1 MLLNAVGILLCPFIG
16 LAISHKVI
24 VGKVGRAVGVVV
36 LLIVGRVV
44 GVGDCHELVG
54 QAKVQMALV
63 QVSVPVVAG
72 VVPGQ
77 VHLAPFAVD
86 LYGVPG
92 VAVAGD
98 AAVGD
103 ACCVK
108 EPGVDALVALAGAL
122 VAREAAFGRAPV
134 EAVVVLQLVERP
146 VVEPQ
151 RHVVFRAVCLLPALD
166 HGVVDDLRDAG
177 AGGVVYGHLRR
188 GAQVVDPLV
197 VLGVVSVVVH
207 KVEVDAV
214 RARCR
219 EVEGKVVA
227 RGAQAV
233 VAGPCLARRVAD
245 ALLAAAVPIG
255 GHVHARLGLGRA
267 VGLGYVEGRRG
278 ARGGVVP
285 RDGEGDAV
293 LGCRG
298 GVGVGGCCCGCDG
311 LGGGGGLGSE
321 GWGGGG
327 GCGGGV
333 GCGRGA
339 CGVGVCGVGLAGV
352 RGGGGAV
359 VGRCVCCGRVC
370 AGSVLG
376 LARVAGR
383 GVCLHLLV
391 CGRLRLNRFR
401 YGCHGHRRADHGRAR
416 DRAEKVVK
424 GSFHSGAS
432 R

>member
-1 MLLNAVGILLCPFIG
+1 M
-16 LAISHKVI
+16 
-24 VGKVGRAVGVVV
+24 
-36 LLIVGRVV
+36 
-44 GVGDCHELVG
+44 
-54 QAKVQMALV
+54 
-63 QVSVPVVAG
+63 
-72 VVPGQ
+72 
-77 VHLAPFAVD
+77 
-86 LYGVPG
+86 
-92 VAVAGD
+92 AVAGD
-98 AAVGD
+98 AVVGD
-103 ACCVK
+103 ARCVK
-108 EPGVDALVALAGAL
+108 ELGVDALVALAGAL
-122 VAREAAFGRAPV
+122 VARETAFGRASV

-151 RHVVFRAVCLLPALD
+151 RHVVFRAVCLLPALG
-166 HGVVDDLRDAG
+166 HGVVDDLRDAR

-233 VAGPCLARRVAD
+233 VAGPCRARRVAD
-245 ALLAAAVPIG
+245 AFMAVAVPVG

-285 RDGEGDAV
+285 RDGKGDAV

-298 GVGVGGCCCGCDG
+298 GVGVAGLWRGGDG
-311 LGGGGGLGSE
+311 VGRGGGLGAE
-321 GWGGGG
+321 GWGGRV
-327 GCGGGV
+327 GCGGG
-333 GCGRGA
+333 A
-339 CGVGVCGVGLAGV
+339 
-352 RGGGGAV
+352 GGGGICGVSGGGAASAFRV
-359 VGRCVCCGRVC
+359 DCAGAGGCCG
-370 AGSVLG
+370 AVLYG
-376 LARVAGR
+376 TCCRICVGAAFGFARVAAR
-383 GVCLHLLV
+383 VV
-391 CGRLRLNRFR
+391 VLRLLLCGYLRLDGFR
-401 YGCHGHRRADHGRAR
+401 NGRHGHRRADHGRAR
-416 DRAEKVVK
+416 DRAEQVVK

>member
-1 MLLNAVGILLCPFIG
+1 MLLNAIGILFGPFIG

-24 VGKVGRAVGVVV
+24 VGQVGRSVGVVV
-36 LLIVGRVV
+36 LLIVSRVV

-72 VVPGQ
+72 VVPGW

-103 ACCVK
+103 ARGVK
-108 EPGVDALVALAGAL
+108 ELGVDALVALAGAL

-134 EAVVVLQLVERP
+134 KAVVVLQLVERP
-146 VVEPQ
+146 IMEPQ
-151 RHVVFRAVCLLPALD
+151 RHVVFRAVCLLPALG
-166 HGVVDDLRDAG
+166 HGVVDDLRDAW
-177 AGGVVYGHLRR
+177 AGGVAYGHLRR

-197 VLGVVSVVVH
+197 VLGIVSVVVH
-207 KVEVDAV
+207 KVDVDAV

-227 RGAQAV
+227 RGAQAI
-233 VAGPCLARRVAD
+233 VAGPCRARRVAD
-245 ALLAAAVPIG
+245 AFLAAAVPIG

-267 VGLGYVEGRRG
+267 VGLGDVESHRG

-293 LGCRG
+293 LGCGG
-298 GVGVGGCCCGCDG
+298 GVGVGG
-311 LGGGGGLGSE
+311 L
-321 GWGGGG
+321 
-327 GCGGGV
+327 
-333 GCGRGA
+333 
-339 CGVGVCGVGLAGV
+339 
-352 RGGGGAV
+352 
-359 VGRCVCCGRVC
+359 
-370 AGSVLG
+370 
-376 LARVAGR
+376 
-383 GVCLHLLV
+383 
-391 CGRLRLNRFR
+391 
-401 YGCHGHRRADHGRAR
+401 
-416 DRAEKVVK
+416 
-424 GSFHSGAS
+424 
-432 R
+432 

>member
-1 MLLNAVGILLCPFIG
+1 M
-16 LAISHKVI
+16 
-24 VGKVGRAVGVVV
+24 
-36 LLIVGRVV
+36 
-44 GVGDCHELVG
+44 
-54 QAKVQMALV
+54 
-63 QVSVPVVAG
+63 
-72 VVPGQ
+72 
-77 VHLAPFAVD
+77 
-86 LYGVPG
+86 
-92 VAVAGD
+92 AVAGD

-103 ACCVK
+103 ARCVM
-108 EPGVDALVALAGAL
+108 ELGVDALVALAGAL

-134 EAVVVLQLVERP
+134 EVVVVLHLVERP

-151 RHVVFRAVCLLPALD
+151 RHVVFRAVCLLPALG
-166 HGVVDDLRDAG
+166 HGVVDDLRDAR

-219 EVEGKVVA
+219 EVKGKFVA

-233 VAGPCLARRVAD
+233 VAAPCRARRVAD
-245 ALLAAAVPIG
+245 AFMAVAVPLC

-293 LGCRG
+293 LGCGG
-298 GVGVGGCCCGCDG
+298 GVGVGGLWRGGDCGGCGVG
-311 LGGGGGLGSE
+311 LDSE
-321 GWGGGG
+321 GWDGGC

-333 GCGRGA
+333 GHG
-339 CGVGVCGVGLAGV
+339 GVCGVGVRGVGLAGA
-352 RGGGGAV
+352 GGCCGAV
-359 VGRCVCCGRVC
+359 LYGIRCRICVGAVLSLAC
-370 AGSVLG
+370 A
-376 LARVAGR
+376 AAR
-383 GVCLHLLV
+383 GVGLCLLLG
-391 CGRLRLNRFR
+391 CCPRLYGLRD
-401 YGCHGHRRADHGRAR
+401 GCHGHRRADHGRAR
-416 DRAEKVVK
+416 DRAEQVVK

>member
-1 MLLNAVGILLCPFIG
+1 M
-16 LAISHKVI
+16 
-24 VGKVGRAVGVVV
+24 
-36 LLIVGRVV
+36 
-44 GVGDCHELVG
+44 
-54 QAKVQMALV
+54 
-63 QVSVPVVAG
+63 
-72 VVPGQ
+72 
-77 VHLAPFAVD
+77 
-86 LYGVPG
+86 
-92 VAVAGD
+92 AVAGD

-103 ACCVK
+103 ARGVK
-108 EPGVDALVALAGAL
+108 ELGVDALVALAGAL

-151 RHVVFRAVCLLPALD
+151 RHVVFRAVCLLPAPG
-166 HGVVDDLRDAG
+166 HGVVDDLRDAW

-188 GAQVVDPLV
+188 GAQVVDPFV

-227 RGAQAV
+227 RGSQVV

-293 LGCRG
+293 LGCGG
-298 GVGVGGCCCGCDG
+298 GVGVGGLWRGGDCGGRGVD
-311 LGGGGGLGSE
+311 LGSE
-321 GWGGGG
+321 GWGGGAGCGSGVVSVFRVGCAGAG
-327 GCGGGV
+327 GCCGAVLYGICCRVCV
-333 GCGRGA
+333 GAVFGLACVAARGA
-339 CGVGVCGVGLAGV
+339 G
-352 RGGGGAV
+352 
-359 VGRCVCCGRVC
+359 
-370 AGSVLG
+370 
-376 LARVAGR
+376 
-383 GVCLHLLV
+383 
-391 CGRLRLNRFR
+391 LRLLLC
-401 YGCHGHRRADHGRAR
+401 GCLRLHGSCDGRHGHRRADHGRAR
-416 DRAEKVVK
+416 ERAEQVVK
-424 GSFHSGAS
+424 GSLLAPE
-432 R
+432 